1 MWFFQRLKIALTLWT
16 YAVLCFFQI
25 AFKIMLLPILICS
38 IVWKVGSNYRLRTKG
53 VGCVC
58 LLFSSFSP
66 LHYMLVICHVCYYC
80 SFSDCILHVCILSF
94 AILNHHPNCT
104 GTWTGTFWYETA
116 QTRFILHNQ
125 CSQNWIT
132 LDDGTVIHVQLV
144 YNCALTY
151 ASLKKVLNSAW
162 WVYWHTLK
170 LSMCTYSYK
179 P

>member
-1 MWFFQRLKIALTLWT
+1 MYVYYFLLYPLYITCWQYAMFAIIVLFLTV
-16 YAVLCFFQI
+16 YSMFVFCH
-25 AFKIMLLPILICS
+25 
-38 IVWKVGSNYRLRTKG
+38 
-53 VGCVC
+53 
-58 LLFSSFSP
+58 LLFW
-66 LHYMLVICHVCYYC
+66 I
-80 SFSDCILHVCILSF
+80 
-94 AILNHHPNCT
+94 HHPNCT

-132 LDDGTVIHVQLV
+132 LDDGTVIHVHLV

-162 WVYWHTLK
+162 WVYWHKLE

-179 P
+179 PQGGA